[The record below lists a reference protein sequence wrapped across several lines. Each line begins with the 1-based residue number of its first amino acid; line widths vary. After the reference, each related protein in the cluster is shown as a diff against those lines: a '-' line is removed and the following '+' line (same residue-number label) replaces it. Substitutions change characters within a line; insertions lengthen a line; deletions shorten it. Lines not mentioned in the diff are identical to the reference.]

1 MAFFATLSLDICAL
15 LCCGS
20 FPQRAYVSLSLII
33 IISHVKYM
41 YINFLFSDVKQIR
54 NYNGAARIVV
64 TLVTNETIPKPH
76 AHKLVGKNCNDGS
89 CVVELKPNQNII
101 T

>member
-1 MAFFATLSLDICAL
+1 
-15 LCCGS
+15 
-20 FPQRAYVSLSLII
+20 
-33 IISHVKYM
+33 M
-41 YINFLFSDVKQIR
+41 YIYSFFFFDVEQIR

-64 TLVTNETIPKPH
+64 TLVTNEAIPKPH

-89 CVVELKPNQNII
+89 CVVELKPNQNVI

>member
-1 MAFFATLSLDICAL
+1 MCISEMWVFSSKRVCFN
-15 LCCGS
+15 
-20 FPQRAYVSLSLII
+20 VSHNTCNYHTCILI
-33 IISHVKYM
+33 S
-41 YINFLFSDVKQIR
+41 FLFYVEQIR

-64 TLVTNETIPKPH
+64 TLVTNEAIPKPH

-89 CVVELKPNQNII
+89 CVVELKPNQNVI